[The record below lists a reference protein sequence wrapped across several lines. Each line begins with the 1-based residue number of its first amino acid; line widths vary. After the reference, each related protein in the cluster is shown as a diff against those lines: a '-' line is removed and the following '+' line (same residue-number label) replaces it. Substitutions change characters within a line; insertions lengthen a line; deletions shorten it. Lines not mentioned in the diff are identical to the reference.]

1 MNITQLLRNL
11 VTLALAGGAVFAVSP
26 QVSAQGVIGD
36 WSAIHAPPPPQLMS
50 VTVAPRTTALLVMDF
65 GTVLCNAGR
74 AVRCPAAISNVKKVL
89 DEARAHRMLV
99 VYTGFPN
106 HGGFHFV
113 EAIRPERGEPIVL
126 GHADKFDGT
135 RLNSILKSH
144 GIKTVIATGVLANG
158 AVLFTAYGAA
168 SHGYKVVVPVDT
180 MPGATAYAEQNAIWN
195 LANDPGL
202 GPRAGVTLTSSDR
215 IQFYP

>member
-1 MNITQLLRNL
+1 MNLTQLSRCL
-11 VTLALAGGAVFAVSP
+11 VTLALAGGGLLAVSP
-26 QVSAQGVIGD
+26 RLSAQGVIGD
-36 WSAIHAPPPPQLMS
+36 WSAIHAPPPPQLTS

-65 GTVLCNAGR
+65 GTVLCNGRR
-74 AVRCPAAISNVKKVL
+74 AVRCPRAIPKVKKVL

-99 VYTGFPN
+99 VYTGFPIR
-106 HGGFHFV
+106 GGFHFV
-113 EAIRPERGEPIVL
+113 EAIRPQRGEPMVL

-135 RLNSILKSH
+135 SLDGILKSH

-180 MPGATAYAEQNAIWN
+180 MPGASAYAEQNAIWN

-215 IQFYP
+215 IHFYR